1 MQRISACRES
11 ARRGPT
17 TETFPILCLTGAVGW
32 WGQSQ
37 LLLLPS
43 LILRIL
49 KSLANISSSR
59 ICGES
64 MVGASSGSRTLFLW
78 ASVFT
83 SPTPGP
89 PGASS
94 VERKAEGSEEKLWPN
109 AQEPL
114 LKPWSGNLYKQG
126 VRDPAEREKGGEQRR
141 KAQRKISWSESQ
153 GSQTVRGVLR
163 ASADIIPTW
172 PTESLYF
179 DSAKK
184 CLTCSPR
191 LNELLRIK
199 TLWNL
204 RAIVFCY
211 SAMISNMLQYLF
223 IIIII
228 LFVRVRKPPSNLSVN
243 HEAHMSQP
251 HSWCSD
257 KLNVFG
263 WIAFLSTSPCSSYL
277 SAQLNQT
284 NSHAARTLL
293 YLAESPSLI

>member
-83 SPTPGP
+83 SPTLGP

-184 CLTCSPR
+184 CLTCSPETQWTTE
-191 LNELLRIK
+191 NKNPVEPASYCFLL
-199 TLWNL
+199 
-204 RAIVFCY
+204 FCY
-211 SAMISNMLQYLF
+211 DIQ
-223 IIIII
+223 
-228 LFVRVRKPPSNLSVN
+228 
-243 HEAHMSQP
+243 
-251 HSWCSD
+251 
-257 KLNVFG
+257 
-263 WIAFLSTSPCSSYL
+263 
-277 SAQLNQT
+277 
-284 NSHAARTLL
+284 HAAISF
-293 YLAESPSLI
+293 YYYHYIICESEKASFESQCKPWSTHESAPLMVLR